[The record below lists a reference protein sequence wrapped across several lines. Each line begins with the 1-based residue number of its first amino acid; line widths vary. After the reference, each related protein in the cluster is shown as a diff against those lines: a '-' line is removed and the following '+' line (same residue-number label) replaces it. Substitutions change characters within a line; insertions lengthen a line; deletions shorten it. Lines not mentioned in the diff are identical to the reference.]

1 MAMKKVV
8 RRQRKA
14 SYVPLNENSPPGA
27 EKYVSLEVMMAN
39 DPELEKRYR
48 AHEEFARRLMEAAK
62 EEEME
67 EEAGVDQ
74 RPYLSEPVPAQNDGP
89 LAIVVADNF
98 TQVVM
103 DSDKDVLLVAYSP
116 ACPHCKALA
125 PTLDELSRRFK
136 DVPSVTIAMMNTDE
150 NTPFV
155 AGHRNGEVLDEI
167 DRVPTLLLYA
177 AHPGKGGPEW
187 SFGDYVVEAPENMD
201 RSLSGLTKWI
211 LTHAQTQFQLPQE
224 EREEGF

>member
-1 MAMKKVV
+1 
-8 RRQRKA
+8 
-14 SYVPLNENSPPGA
+14 
-27 EKYVSLEVMMAN
+27 
-39 DPELEKRYR
+39 
-48 AHEEFARRLMEAAK
+48 
-62 EEEME
+62 
-67 EEAGVDQ
+67 
-74 RPYLSEPVPAQNDGP
+74 
-89 LAIVVADNF
+89 
-98 TQVVM
+98 
-103 DSDKDVLLVAYSP
+103 
-116 ACPHCKALA
+116 
-125 PTLDELSRRFK
+125 LSRRFK

-187 SFGDYVVEAPENMD
+187 SFGDYVVGCPPLSRPHPPLITAHHRCPRPPPHIHSSPSVGRSMRRNVRDPSESPDTRYRPGPKECLLNGQVHDSDVLGGNGPQVEAPENMD